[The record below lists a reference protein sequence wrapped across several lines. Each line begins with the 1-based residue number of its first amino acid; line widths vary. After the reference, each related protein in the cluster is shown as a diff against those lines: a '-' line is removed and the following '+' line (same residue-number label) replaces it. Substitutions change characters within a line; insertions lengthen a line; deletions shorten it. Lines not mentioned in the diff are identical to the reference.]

1 MDDPLLFS
9 DPCTGCTVVHF
20 IFKHLNSLSKSLN
33 TLLLFMLRE
42 FEELQKKVQFPYTP
56 HPASPEVNILS
67 NYVASI
73 ETGRNTGATLLTKL
87 QALGRFI

>member
-1 MDDPLLFS
+1 
-9 DPCTGCTVVHF
+9 
-20 IFKHLNSLSKSLN
+20 
-33 TLLLFMLRE
+33 MLRE